1 MTLSSQTRS
10 LYLGGGSTTRF
21 ALAGFSE
28 HPPGFTRPAFR
39 PVRLVLAVLLP
50 PLFVLVHLVLAG
62 LVLVLA
68 ALVLVLASL
77 VLVLAGLVLVGLVL
91 ILGLSRRGLGTPVVT
106 GSHPATSSTS
116 AQTNNSV
123 SAVDACEVRTV
134 FNSSGSSWRGFG
146 WLGLGREGLAW
157 LGALVQD
164 RVDALVADHAVSW
177 GTVSSSNVR
186 SSLITRPMS
195 THSPPR

>member
-1 MTLSSQTRS
+1 VPADLSGPAGPGRVARAGRKIRTAFAGVMTLPSQTRS

-21 ALAGFSE
+21 ALAGVLRAS
-28 HPPGFTRPAFR
+28 PLIRPVRLLR

-91 ILGLSRRGLGTPVVT
+91 ILGLSRRGALRNCPVR
-106 GSHPATSSTS
+106 ARS
-116 AQTNNSV
+116 A
-123 SAVDACEVRTV
+123 
-134 FNSSGSSWRGFG
+134 SG
-146 WLGLGREGLAW
+146 
-157 LGALVQD
+157 Q
-164 RVDALVADHAVSW
+164 
-177 GTVSSSNVR
+177 
-186 SSLITRPMS
+186 
-195 THSPPR
+195 